1 MLEPRSTK
9 SGFVTAIIA
18 AAFLV
23 GTAVATAFLYLIW
36 WLAGGAGWQEESWAR
51 DLTLRILWGC
61 CIVALAAA
69 LLTRVT
75 IIGWYFRR
83 YFRPAEQAVPPP
95 DPVGAGTR
103 RPSSAPWYKSGA
115 LSFSMTVS
123 FVATLGVT
131 AVASCVIWIMGDVF
145 GDWIMWL
152 ILKILW
158 GVAWMVC
165 ITIVLTRIGVFRLHM
180 LKARPYFPPGREP
193 APPVEPTKQPS
204 EQITAEPPQRSSDQ
218 LSLE

>member
-1 MLEPRSTK
+1 MLEPRSTM

-18 AAFLV
+18 GPFLV
-23 GTAVATAFLYLIW
+23 GSIVATAAIW
-36 WLAGGAGWQEESWAR
+36 WLGDWQNYGWGL

-61 CIVALAAA
+61 CIVVLTAAM
-69 LLTRVT
+69 LTRLT

-103 RPSSAPWYKSGA
+103 RPTSAPWYKSGA
-115 LSFSMTVS
+115 LSFSMTLTLVGMAG
-123 FVATLGVT
+123 ATAL
-131 AVASCVIWIMGDVF
+131 ASAVIWIMGDVF
-145 GDWIMWL
+145 GEWIMWL

-158 GVAWMVC
+158 GVFWMVC
-165 ITIVLTRIGVFRLHM
+165 IATVLTRIGVFRLHM
-180 LKARPYFPPGREP
+180 LKARPYFPPGHEP

-204 EQITAEPPQRSSDQ
+204 EQVTAEPPQRSSDQ